1 VVIEMIR
8 RFLRKRIGDVDWLFG
23 FNVMLFLNAIWF
35 YLYGSVYYFDDAF
48 ILLLASVI
56 FFVFLIE
63 LVGDSLHLFFCTLR
77 SSVLDR
83 IYFIFQELMRLVVV
97 MKSVLRVLFFF
108 FLIYLRIRRRIV
120 RLLCNFVIFE
130 NRFNFQKLQ
139 NLIFFQLLQG

>member
-1 VVIEMIR
+1 VVIGMIR

-108 FLIYLRIRRRIV
+108 FFNLFANSQANCAVIV
-120 RLLCNFVIFE
+120 
-130 NRFNFQKLQ
+130 
-139 NLIFFQLLQG
+139 